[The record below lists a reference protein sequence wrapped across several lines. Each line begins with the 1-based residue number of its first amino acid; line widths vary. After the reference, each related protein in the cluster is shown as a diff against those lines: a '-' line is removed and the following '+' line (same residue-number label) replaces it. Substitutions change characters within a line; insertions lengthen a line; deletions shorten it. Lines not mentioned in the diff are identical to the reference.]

1 MNKNNKEEG
10 YLPEEMKHAYEQM
23 QHGRARMEAIRAA
36 MEAADSHEDTPFRIY
51 FRLELCRESC
61 FYGDCMDMMVI
72 FPQALSIADRYPD
85 TPSTCFDSGY
95 LDAMDHILWVYKWVV
110 EECRS
115 FYQVPMEDCMKFFED
130 FRRRSQAYGYNLRP
144 YYYYLYLFY
153 EKIDPA
159 KSQEAFHMFEQIPR
173 DDNCDCMACE
183 RNTVIDYYLQ
193 RGESGQAAKLSEDI
207 ENFTL
212 RCGHDKME
220 AWLRMKR
227 HYMQHHLRRREF
239 AEAEVYCRI
248 LERQR
253 LRDTEFQRW
262 DDFLYCYA
270 YLNMGKALRIYK
282 AHWKEWQE
290 ERRPSTI
297 FSTSK
302 NIACFFKKLQEERT
316 KDTIKLSLDAAFPL
330 YEESGQY
337 SIAAL
342 QRFYYERA
350 RETAERFDKRNGSDY
365 YCRQLA
371 EALA

>member
-1 MNKNNKEEG
+1 MNPDRLSVFYHQENMKDA
-10 YLPEEMKHAYEQM
+10 YDEME
-23 QHGRARMEAIRAA
+23 HGHSKIAAIRSAIA
-36 MEAADSHEDTPFRIY
+36 AADAQADTPYRIFFR
-51 FRLELCRESC
+51 RQLCRESV
-61 FYGDCMDMMVI
+61 FYGDGLDMMVI
-72 FPQALSIADRYPD
+72 FPEILAIIDQYPD
-85 TPSTCFDSGY
+85 TPTTVFNSEYIDS
-95 LDAMDHILWVYKWVV
+95 MDHILWVYKWVV

-290 ERRPSTI
+290 NRAPSEI
-297 FSTSK
+297 FSMSK
-302 NIACFFKKLQEERT
+302 NIACFLKKLLKERT
-316 KDTIKLSLDAAFPL
+316 NKTIRLPLDASFPL
-330 YEESGQY
+330 YQESERY
-337 SIAAL
+337 RLDAL
-342 QRFYYERA
+342 YDYYYGRALEVARRFDARNGTDCYCRRLERA
-350 RETAERFDKRNGSDY
+350 FA
-365 YCRQLA
+365 
-371 EALA
+371 